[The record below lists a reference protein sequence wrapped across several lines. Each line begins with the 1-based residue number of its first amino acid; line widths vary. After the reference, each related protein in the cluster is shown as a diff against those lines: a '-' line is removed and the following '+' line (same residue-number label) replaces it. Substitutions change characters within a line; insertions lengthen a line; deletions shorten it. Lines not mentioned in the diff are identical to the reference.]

1 MNNKGSFDSL
11 PIMQRVK
18 GRVLVAGSAQAGI
31 CATRNMLSFWGGYD
45 PATGEIVDRHHPLSG
60 ENLTGRIF
68 ALPKGKG
75 SSTGSAVLLDA
86 LHSGHAPA
94 GIILNK
100 VDEIIVLGVV
110 VFEEFFNRKIPV
122 VQLDDPDFEAIF
134 SASGASISDDGTVTL
149 YE

>member
-1 MNNKGSFDSL
+1 MNHQGSFESGPVL
-11 PIMQRVK
+11 RTVR
-18 GRVLVAGSAQAGI
+18 GRVLVSGSAEAGI

-45 PATGEIVDRHHPLSG
+45 PASGEVVDRHHPLSG

-86 LHSGHAPA
+86 LHSGHVPA

-110 VFEEFFNRKIPV
+110 VFEEFFEQKIPV
-122 VQLDDPDFEAIF
+122 VQLDDADFEATF
-134 SASGASISDDGTVTL
+134 SARSASISEDGMVTL